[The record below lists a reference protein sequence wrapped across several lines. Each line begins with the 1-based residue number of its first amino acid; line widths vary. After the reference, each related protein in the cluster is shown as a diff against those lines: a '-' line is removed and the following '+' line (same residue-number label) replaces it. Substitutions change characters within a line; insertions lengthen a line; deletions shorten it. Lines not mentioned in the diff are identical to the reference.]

1 LEVLDG
7 NLAITMDHHDATV
20 TRSQR
25 RWLGVL
31 GVPWGLGESSA
42 PVPSSS
48 VEAIIPGTGS
58 ILHDGAE
65 VSGKVKNFNQAGNP
79 GDPWSL
85 RHPLANC
92 GFKKHD
98 QK

>member
-1 LEVLDG
+1 MTRPSQGHNVDG
-7 NLAITMDHHDATV
+7 
-20 TRSQR
+20 
-25 RWLGVL
+25 LGSLGSL

-42 PVPSSS
+42 LVPSSS

-79 GDPWSL
+79 GDPWRL
-85 RHPLANC
+85 RHPL
-92 GFKKHD
+92 GMGLKHD